1 MHGRV
6 HVSVAIAVDRF
17 LFLGFEGSKMTGLM
31 DLERRTLGVGGL
43 QILFGLVGLAWG
55 IGQGDP
61 LTIGL
66 WAVYLLIGAAY
77 LWANV
82 RRA

>member
-1 MHGRV
+1 
-6 HVSVAIAVDRF
+6 
-17 LFLGFEGSKMTGLM
+17 M